1 MPLKLKQLTFQA
13 QQKKKRKH
21 SFLMMKIKRAT
32 TMWIQAWKEFKM
44 QQAQQQGNERL
55 LTWWARV
62 FFNIFLLV
70 AMLGAQF
77 PKAHLCSCILD
88 APTALYAINNEAETN
103 QAKRLTRKSKLKNMP
118 HQTALHWSI
127 LTWSWSWKT
136 MLSSSF
142 YLQQLLLH
150 LLLPKNSIAR
160 INLANCLAHWQTVI
174 AKLGTI
180 YPLVKKT
187 LVS

>member
-1 MPLKLKQLTFQA
+1 
-13 QQKKKRKH
+13 
-21 SFLMMKIKRAT
+21 
-32 TMWIQAWKEFKM
+32 MWIQAWKEFKM
-44 QQAQQQGNERL
+44 QAQQQGNERL
-55 LTWWARV
+55 LTWWAWV

-103 QAKRLTRKSKLKNMP
+103 QAKRLRRKSKLKNMP

-180 YPLVKKT
+180 YPLVKKNLSI
-187 LVS
+187 LVSLGCAKAISTFIQVWHCCIALYLSTQ